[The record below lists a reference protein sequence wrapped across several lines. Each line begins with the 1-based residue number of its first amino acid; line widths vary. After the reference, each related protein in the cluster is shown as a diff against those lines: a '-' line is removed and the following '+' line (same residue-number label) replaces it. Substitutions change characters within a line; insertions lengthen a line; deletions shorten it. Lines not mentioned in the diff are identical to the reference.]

1 LEHCRVP
8 VYIENNGNMENL
20 DQQALNLAKAIR
32 HTETEGHKD
41 PYNAK
46 GASGEFGGYQFMPTT
61 YKNLAKQHLG
71 DENAPATVENQNKIA
86 YLEIKR
92 LKDLGKNPAEIA
104 SYWNSGKT
112 DAYKQGLKGTNTKG
126 VVYDVP
132 AYVAKVSQ
140 KYTEFSIPIKQEPV
154 KQEPVISANQQK
166 DIASA
171 EKYGAT
177 FPSKSEGTA
186 VGEAIRTVS
195 NIPRSAFGFVKGALD
210 IINPVSTVNKIK
222 EIISGTKEFAKE
234 KGGFG
239 KAIGAI
245 AKELPKTT
253 YETLVPEAARKI
265 VSGDIE
271 EAQRAI
277 VNDPVGQILPFIV
290 AVKGGAKIADN
301 VATKSSMAKYVRE
314 PFTQKTIPKPVTKY
328 SEGFDKAVTKITET
342 VTKPIKS
349 AFGGVGK
356 MRDYAIGQATGL
368 NPETIKT
375 IKKTPKAFS
384 KKAMADIDRNIIGR
398 QVQSQLAKLAEEKI
412 STGKEYQPIRQS
424 GKVVNID
431 PTFWDDTFKE
441 TTGLEIKK
449 GQLSATTTSKLRDAG
464 DIKALQ
470 KVYDFWKPKFKKG
483 KITAEEY
490 LNMREDLARAA
501 KFEKDL
507 GKRKDVDVLAGQI
520 RAKLNQAY
528 RPQIEGLSKLDE
540 SMSSQIAEYKELTK
554 GLVDKSG
561 NVTDVGLSKIA
572 NLSKNKPNLAIQLE
586 KILPGITKQVKV
598 LQAILDIERASGIK
612 VGTYSRAALT
622 GGALLG
628 GGPVSAIITAVITSP
643 ELAVPLLRHY
653 GLIKNVTAVKAVTN
667 ALREGTGFVN
677 KLPEKATSQ
686 AVIKTGAISGK

>member
-1 LEHCRVP
+1 MDK
-8 VYIENNGNMENL
+8 I
-20 DQQALNLAKAIR
+20 DKDALNLAKAIR
-32 HTETEGHKD
+32 HTETGGSKD
-41 PYNAK
+41 PYNQK
-46 GASGEFGGYQFMPTT
+46 GASGEFGAYQYMPET
-61 YKNLAKQHLG
+61 YKALAKQHLG
-71 DENAPATVENQNKIA
+71 DENAAPTVENQNKIA
-86 YLEIKR
+86 YSEIKR
-92 LKDLGKNPAEIA
+92 LKDAGKTPAEIA

-112 DAYKQGLKGTNTKG
+112 DAYKKGLKGTNTMG
-126 VVYDVP
+126 VNYDVP
-132 AYVAKVSQ
+132 AYVAKVSE
-140 KYTEFSIPIKQEPV
+140 KYKEFSSITPIAEASSNEQTVTAGE
-154 KQEPVISANQQK
+154 QA
-166 DIASA
+166 DIASK
-171 EKYGAT
+171 EKYRST
-177 FPSKSEGTA
+177 FGSKAGQGGTA
-186 VGEAIRTVS
+186 AGEALRTVGNMPS
-195 NIPRSAFGFVKGALD
+195 SAFGFVKGALD
-210 IINPVSTVNKIK
+210 ILNPVSTVNKIK

-234 KGGFG
+234 QGGFG
-239 KAIGAI
+239 KAIGGI

-253 YETLVPEAARKI
+253 YETLIPEAARKI
-265 VSGDIE
+265 VSGDLE

-290 AVKGGAKIADN
+290 AAKGGAKVADTA
-301 VATKSSMAKYVRE
+301 ATKSAMAKYARE

-328 SEGFDKAVTKITET
+328 SEGFDRAVTKTAET

-349 AFGGVGK
+349 AFGKVGQA
-356 MRDYAIGQATGL
+356 RDYAVGQATGL

-375 IKKTPKAFS
+375 IKETPKAFS

-424 GKVVNID
+424 GKIVNVD

-449 GQLSATTTSKLRDAG
+449 GQLSPTTTSKLRDAG

-470 KVYDFWKPKFKKG
+470 KVYEFWKPKFKEG
-483 KITAEEY
+483 KITTEEY

-528 RPQIEGLSKLDE
+528 RPQIDGLAKLDE

-554 GLVDKSG
+554 GLVDKNG
-561 NVTDVGLSKIA
+561 NVTDAGLSKIA

-586 KILPGITKQVKV
+586 RILPGITKQVKV
-598 LQAILDIERASGIK
+598 LQAIADIERASGIK
-612 VGTYSRAALT
+612 VGTYGRAALT
-622 GGALLG
+622 GGAFVG
-628 GGPVSAIITAVITSP
+628 GGPISAVITAILTSP
-643 ELAVPLLRHY
+643 EMAVPLLRQY
-653 GLIKNVTAVKAVTN
+653 GLIKNATAVKAVTN
-667 ALREGTGFVN
+667 ALREGAGFVN